1 MFAEPL
7 VKLTNIA
14 CQILLFISV
23 SSTMDDQGTLLLR
36 REESQPVLPGL
47 KSNFE
52 TSQRNS
58 FQEYLMERQQ
68 IIERGLMKV

>member
-1 MFAEPL
+1 MFAKSL

-52 TSQRNS
+52 TSLQNS
-58 FQEYLMERQQ
+58 FQEYLMER
-68 IIERGLMKV
+68 